1 MNEYNH
7 SEDFFEKRISGIEGY
22 SDDTIFEDNRVEE
35 MQDWL
40 STVYAAI
47 QDSNSP
53 RYGETELREMT
64 EEDKE
69 RFKESFQQSAGLD
82 EMGAEFRLA
91 LTSGG
96 YFIDED
102 EYVMPESLMIS
113 NGISDGEKGTIAH
126 EAGHRLGYK
135 IEDKRL
141 QPLMDAHDF
150 SEDTQHFNEDSFS
163 DLLSF
168 RFYLESEH
176 FAERVK
182 AAIANEFDEN
192 FEYDE
197 EKIKR
202 REEEDGSIVHEV
214 YENFI
219 DYDRDEDLDELVEN
233 ISREIR
239 SIVDL
244 EQ

>member
-1 MNEYNH
+1 MEGYNLSDNSSGSRLNE
-7 SEDFFEKRISGIEGY
+7 IEGY
-22 SDDTIFEDNRVEE
+22 SDDAIFEDNRVEE
-35 MQDWL
+35 MQEWL
-40 STVYAAI
+40 DTVYGAI
-47 QDSNSP
+47 QGSNAP
-53 RYGETELREMT
+53 RYGETELREMN

-69 RFKESFQQSAGLD
+69 RVKESFQQSAVLD

-91 LTSGG
+91 LTAGG
-96 YFIDED
+96 YFPDDD
-102 EYVMPESLMIS
+102 EYVMPDNMLLS
-113 NGISDGEKGTIAH
+113 NGMSESEKGTIAH

-135 IEDKRL
+135 IKDNRL
-141 QPLMDAHDF
+141 KPLMDAHDF
-150 SEDTQHFNEDSFS
+150 SEGTQHFNEDSFS

-182 AAIANEFDEN
+182 AAVANEFDEN

-197 EKIKR
+197 EKIKH

-214 YENFI
+214 YEDFI

-233 ISREIR
+233 VSREIR
-239 SIVDL
+239 SIIDL
-244 EQ
+244 E